1 MTTQASIVITEND
14 RSRLTKMIDEL
25 EFVGEPFRGH
35 IRELES
41 EIERATVVPSADV
54 EPDVVTMNSGLRS
67 RDIDSGEES
76 RFTLVYHAESD
87 LFDSRLSVLSSLGV
101 RFLGARVGDVIEW
114 EVPRGVRR
122 LRIESI
128 TYQPEAAG
136 DFNR

>member
-1 MTTQASIVITEND
+1 MTTQAAIVITEND
-14 RSRLTKMIDEL
+14 RARLKKMIEAL
-25 EFVGEPFRGH
+25 EFIGEPFRGH

-54 EPDVVTMNSGLRS
+54 DPDVVTMNSGLRT
-67 RDIDSGEES
+67 RDIDTGEVS

-87 LFDSRLSVLSSLGV
+87 LFDSKLSVLSSLGV
-101 RFLGARVGDVIEW
+101 RFLGARVGDVIDW
-114 EVPRGVRR
+114 DVPRGVRR

-136 DFNR
+136 DVNR